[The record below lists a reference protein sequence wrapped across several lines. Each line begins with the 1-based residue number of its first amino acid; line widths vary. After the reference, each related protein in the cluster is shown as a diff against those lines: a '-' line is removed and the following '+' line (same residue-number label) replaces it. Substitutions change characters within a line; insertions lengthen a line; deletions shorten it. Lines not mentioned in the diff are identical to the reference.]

1 MYKNQKR
8 SGKKAEDYELL
19 TKYVSE
25 VSKLSENSK
34 DEYYYQLSKQLKN
47 PAKVQ
52 NLTGIF

>member
-25 VSKLSENSK
+25 VSQLSEKSK
-34 DEYYYQLSKQLKN
+34 DEYYPQLGKQLKILS
-47 PAKVQ
+47 KVQ
-52 NLTGIF
+52 NLTGLF

>member
-34 DEYYYQLSKQLKN
+34 DEYYYQLGKQLKN
-47 PAKVQ
+47 PAKEQ

>member
-19 TKYVSE
+19 TKYLSE
-25 VSKLSENSK
+25 VSKLSENSN
-34 DEYYYQLSKQLKN
+34 DEYYYQLGKQLKN

>member
-8 SGKKAEDYELL
+8 SGKKAEDYELF
-19 TKYVSE
+19 TKYVSD
-25 VSKLSENSK
+25 VSQLSEKSK
-34 DEYYYQLSKQLKN
+34 DEYYYQLGKQLKN